1 MTSWYCVWGN
11 AFSTWKGKLPKSHL
25 HVLLDYKEADL
36 REVSFG
42 ELPGSAE
49 AVWPLQSG
57 SHLSLKTYLLIRLSG
72 KESACQC
79 RRCGFNPWVRKIV
92 WRREWQPILVFLPGK
107 SHRQRSLAGYSPWDS
122 KESDMIER
130 LNNNNKS
137 PFLSP
142 LPHTVPRCSHTE
154 LLTCMPRALGTLKSP
169 CFANAY
175 PRPRRSSCL
184 LCLVQILQPPNTPW
198 YFMSY
203 EKP

>member
-1 MTSWYCVWGN
+1 MVRNVAHIISNIV
-11 AFSTWKGKLPKSHL
+11 
-25 HVLLDYKEADL
+25 
-36 REVSFG
+36 
-42 ELPGSAE
+42 
-49 AVWPLQSG
+49 
-57 SHLSLKTYLLIRLSG
+57 TYLLYLYYIFRIAIPMSLRGLPRWLSG
-72 KESACQC
+72 NESACHCKRC
-79 RRCGFNPWVRKIV
+79 RFDPWVKNIP
-92 WRREWQPILVFLPGK
+92 WRSKWQPILVFLPGK

>member
-1 MTSWYCVWGN
+1 MIAQWLLDAGGRVGCREGKIITPMCLMEKNKALDYTSFFIVVLFSKHEGPMTSWYCVWGN

-107 SHRQRSLAGYSPWDS
+107 SHRQRSLAGYSS
-122 KESDMIER
+122 GGRKE
-130 LNNNNKS
+130 
-137 PFLSP
+137 
-142 LPHTVPRCSHTE
+142 
-154 LLTCMPRALGTLKSP
+154 LGMT
-169 CFANAY
+169 
-175 PRPRRSSCL
+175 
-184 LCLVQILQPPNTPW
+184 
-198 YFMSY
+198 
-203 EKP
+203 